1 MSTKILITGHGFV
14 ARSLAVWLSRFDRRY
29 DCRLISLRDTKWSSA
44 PWQEYDAVVHT
55 AGIAHVSLDPAME
68 GEYMRVNRDLAVE
81 AARKARDEGVK
92 QFIFM
97 SSVIVYGD
105 SAPLG
110 EDKQIT
116 AQTVPAP
123 SNFYGRSKLEAE
135 AGIRALASPDF
146 AAAVVRSPMIYGPGC
161 KGNFPLLVKCARM
174 LPVFPLV
181 DNVRSMI
188 FIDNLCEFLRLL
200 IENRDSG
207 IFWPQN
213 AEPVSTSRLVARLA
227 QAQGRNIRL
236 TRVFNPALRVLR
248 RFTPLIDKAFGSLRI
263 DMSLSKYHQDYRVA
277 GLEQSIR
284 ETLERR

>member
-14 ARSLAVWLSRFDRRY
+14 ARSLAVWLSRFDGRY
-29 DCRLISLRDTKWSSA
+29 DCRLISLHDTKWRSA
-44 PWQEYDAVVHT
+44 PWQEYDTVVHT

-110 EDKQIT
+110 KDKLIT

-161 KGNFPLLVKCARM
+161 KGNFPLLVKCART

-248 RFTPLIDKAFGSLRI
+248 RFTPLIDKAFGSLHI
-263 DMSLSKYHQDYRVA
+263 DRRLSEYRQDYRVA
-277 GLEQSIR
+277 GLEQSLR